1 MLVQQDGRPSLRAQL
16 QKHLSDLR
24 DNAASKGV
32 EARDAAFV
40 ISSSL
45 RLYFAAMSIRNRAG
59 EWEPLLLGIEP
70 ENCGVC
76 NQVLYRNTTMLKGGW
91 ERCSV
96 CNRFVHYACLAGGK
110 VQFLKRRPRVCLN
123 CEQK

>member
-1 MLVQQDGRPSLRAQL
+1 M
-16 QKHLSDLR
+16 
-24 DNAASKGV
+24 
-32 EARDAAFV
+32 
-40 ISSSL
+40 L

-76 NQVLYRNTTMLKGGW
+76 NRVLYRNTTMLKGGW

-96 CNRFVHYACLAGGK
+96 CNRFVHYACLADGK
-110 VQFLKRRPRVCLN
+110 FVFLKRRPRVCLN
-123 CEQK
+123 CEQKD

>member
-1 MLVQQDGRPSLRAQL
+1 MPDRAGHDKEGRAGAKPRMHVTIFVFCAIL
-16 QKHLSDLR
+16 Q
-24 DNAASKGV
+24 
-32 EARDAAFV
+32 
-40 ISSSL
+40 
-45 RLYFAAMSIRNRAG
+45 LYFVAMSIRKGAG

-70 ENCGVC
+70 EYCGVC

-96 CNRFVHYACLAGGK
+96 CNRFVHYACLASGK
-110 VQFLKRRPRVCLN
+110 ISTYLKRRPRVCLN

>member
-1 MLVQQDGRPSLRAQL
+1 MSVKQERQ
-16 QKHLSDLR
+16 
-24 DNAASKGV
+24 
-32 EARDAAFV
+32 EAKAFV
-40 ISSSL
+40 IPSIL

-70 ENCGVC
+70 EHCGVC

-91 ERCSV
+91 ERCSM
-96 CNRFVHYACLAGGK
+96 CHRFVHYACLVSGK

-123 CEQK
+123 CEHTLAKSAQ

>member
-1 MLVQQDGRPSLRAQL
+1 
-16 QKHLSDLR
+16 
-24 DNAASKGV
+24 
-32 EARDAAFV
+32 
-40 ISSSL
+40 
-45 RLYFAAMSIRNRAG
+45 MSIRKGAG

-70 ENCGVC
+70 EHCGVC

-110 VQFLKRRPRVCLN
+110 FNSISSDGPACASTASTRSQ
-123 CEQK
+123 

>member
-1 MLVQQDGRPSLRAQL
+1 M
-16 QKHLSDLR
+16 
-24 DNAASKGV
+24 
-32 EARDAAFV
+32 EARDSAFV

-70 ENCGVC
+70 ETCGVC

-96 CNRFVHYACLAGGK
+96 CNRFVHYACLVSGK

-123 CEQK
+123 CESK